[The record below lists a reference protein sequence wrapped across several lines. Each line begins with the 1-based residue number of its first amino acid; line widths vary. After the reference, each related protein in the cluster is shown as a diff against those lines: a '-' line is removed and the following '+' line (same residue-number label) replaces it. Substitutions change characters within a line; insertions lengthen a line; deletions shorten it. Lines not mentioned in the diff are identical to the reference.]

1 MSEFAFDTHRAV
13 KRLQAAGFESP
24 QAEAVVDAI
33 AVANGDQAGFATK
46 ADLDAA
52 VAKLDGRIDDVEE
65 TLGKRIDDVE
75 ETLGKRFDELEE
87 TLGKRIGDS
96 NRQLREVFDL
106 KMANLRLGMIVWM
119 YTGLAAMVALI
130 KALDYLLD

>member
-65 TLGKRIDDVE
+65 TLGKR
-75 ETLGKRFDELEE
+75 FDELEE